1 MQEDKEF
8 EDLKQKML
16 DDTKIKWY
24 DIVIVVVCLSVVIGW
39 FILILSLK

>member
-1 MQEDKEF
+1 MEEDKEF